1 MSAGLT
7 MTRTFYKGVWVMN
20 IRLKEL
26 IIKRARQENKGLDID
41 GDIIVIF
48 DKKYY
53 VNIINDEVW
62 EAK

>member
-1 MSAGLT
+1 
-7 MTRTFYKGVWVMN
+7 MN
-20 IRLKEL
+20 AKLKDL

-41 GDIIVIF
+41 GDIIIIF
-48 DKKYY
+48 DKEYY

>member
-1 MSAGLT
+1 
-7 MTRTFYKGVWVMN
+7 MN

-41 GDIIVIF
+41 GDIIIIF
-48 DKKYY
+48 DKEYY
-53 VNIINDEVW
+53 VNIINDEVR